1 MKNKYSDLL
10 TIEDRVTQILEENPQ
25 ARKSDYILASM
36 VIEQLAREG
45 GKTGKIKPI
54 ERAEMYE
61 LARVLCLYNSLP
73 IPPFESIGR
82 ARRKAQERRPALKD
96 EAIGDLRKQRED
108 VFVNYSHT

>member
-10 TIEDRVTQILEENPQ
+10 TTENRVTQILEENPQ

-45 GKTGKIKPI
+45 GKTGKITPI

-61 LARVLCLYNSLP
+61 LARLLCLYNSLP

-82 ARRKAQERRPALKD
+82 ARRKAQEKQPALKD
-96 EAIGDLRKQRED
+96 ETTDILREQQEG

>member
-25 ARKSDYILASM
+25 ARKSDYILASKL
-36 VIEQLAREG
+36 IEQLAYEG
-45 GKTGKIKPI
+45 GQTGKIKPTD
-54 ERAEMYE
+54 RAKMYE
-61 LARVLCLYNSLP
+61 IAQAIFLYSSLP
-73 IPPFESIGR
+73 IPPFTSIGR

-96 EAIGDLRKQRED
+96 ETIGDLRKQQED